1 MNIKKWTKHEEDMLI
16 KEFPI
21 RTNKELAEMFNRSE
35 SSIIQHAHKLKLHKN
50 KQSLWNG
57 HEIDFL
63 TKHYN
68 VDMTPSE
75 IAKSLNRSA
84 SSVKS
89 KAFAIGL
96 ADNVEWT
103 KDQIDYLID
112 NYCYKTNEEIGKKIG
127 RSGQAVSYK
136 AFELSLAVN
145 EDWTDNEI
153 YIIKTNYLNK
163 TMNELQQLL
172 PGKTKGDIL
181 ACCHKLG
188 LTRTKKT
195 CQRDFFNVIDTE
207 EKAYWLGFIF
217 ADGYISYSEKNM
229 QKGQLATTYC
239 TGIKLQWSDK
249 EHLKKFNKSISGNYK
264 VFKEVSHPDE
274 FRKQQTEAAKI
285 LVYSQQMYNDLNK
298 YFDRDKT
305 YTATFPDIPENLIR
319 HFIRGYFDGDG
330 CFTFTEKT
338 FDIEFLGASHDFHN
352 GLRSV
357 LSKYGFNFTYET
369 KQNKYG
375 TDMYHINLNR
385 NKDRCAFLDWIYND
399 CNIYLDRKYAKYLQC
414 KNYKRSIWP
423 RHLEIGG
430 LK

>member
-1 MNIKKWTKHEEDMLI
+1 MNRKKWTKYEEEILI

-21 RTNKELAEMFNRSE
+21 KTNKELSEMLNRSE
-35 SSIIQHAHKLKLHKN
+35 KSIIQHAHTLKLHKN
-50 KQSLWNG
+50 KQTLWEN
-57 HEIDFL
+57 HEIEFL
-63 TKHYN
+63 EKHYN
-68 VDMTPSE
+68 VDMQPAE
-75 IAKSLNRSA
+75 IAKTLGRSP

-103 KDQIDYLID
+103 PEQINYLID

-136 AFELSLAVN
+136 AFELSLSIN
-145 EDWTDNEI
+145 ENWSDDEI
-153 YIIKTNYLNK
+153 NIIKTNYLNK

-172 PGKTKGDIL
+172 HGKTKGDIL

-195 CQRDFFNVIDTE
+195 CKRDFFNVIDTE

-217 ADGYISYSEKNM
+217 ADGYISYSDKNM
-229 QKGQLATTYC
+229 KKGQLATTYC
-239 TGIKLQWSDK
+239 TGIKLKWSDK

-264 VFKEVSHPDE
+264 VFKEIAHPDG
-274 FRKQQTEAAKI
+274 FRKQTTEAAKI

-305 YTATFPDIPENLIR
+305 YTAKFPDIPDSLMR

-338 FDIEFLGASHDFHN
+338 FDIELLGASKDFHD
-352 GLRSV
+352 GLKNI
-357 LSKYGFNFTYET
+357 LSKNGFNFTYEI
-369 KQNKYG
+369 KPNKCG
-375 TDMYHINLNR
+375 TNMYYIYIHR
-385 NKDRCAFLDWIYND
+385 NKDKCNFLDWMYSD
-399 CNIYLDRKYAKYLQC
+399 CTIYLDRKYEKYLNC
-414 KNYKRSIWP
+414 KNYKRPIWP
-423 RHLEIGG
+423 RHLEISG
-430 LK
+430 

>member
-1 MNIKKWTKHEEDMLI
+1 MSRKKWTKHEKEMLI
-16 KEFPI
+16 KEFPV
-21 RTNKELAEMFNRSE
+21 RTNKELAEMFGRSE
-35 SSIIQHAHKLKLHKN
+35 KSIIQRANILKLYKN
-50 KQSLWNG
+50 RQVLWKT
-57 HEIDFL
+57 EEVEFL

-68 VDMTPSE
+68 VDMLPSE
-75 IAKSLNRSA
+75 IAKSLNRSV

-103 KDQIDYLID
+103 QDQIDYLID

-136 AFELSLAVN
+136 AFELSLSIN
-145 EDWTDNEI
+145 ENWSDNESNI
-153 YIIKTNYLNK
+153 VKTNYLNK
-163 TMNELQQLL
+163 TMNELQELL

-181 ACCHKLG
+181 AYCHKLG

-195 CQRDFFNVIDTE
+195 CTRDFFNVIDTE

-229 QKGQLATTYC
+229 KKGQLATTYC
-239 TGIKLQWSDK
+239 TGIKLKWSDR

-264 VFKEVSHPDE
+264 VFKEINHPDG
-274 FRKQQTEAAKI
+274 FRKQTTEAAKI

-305 YTATFPDIPENLIR
+305 YTAKFPDIPENLIR

-330 CFTFTEKT
+330 CLSLIDDK
-338 FDIEFLGASHDFHN
+338 IYIKFLGASKDFHE
-352 GLRSV
+352 GLKEV
-357 LSKYGFNFTYET
+357 LKNNNFIFTSNSK
-369 KQNKYG
+369 
-375 TDMYHINLNR
+375 INLHGTEMYYIFINR
-385 NKDRCAFLDWIYND
+385 NLEKIKFLDWIYQD
-399 CNIYLDRKYAKYLQC
+399 CNVYLDRKHEKYLNC
-414 KNYKRSIWP
+414 KK
-423 RHLEIGG
+423 LQFTQ
-430 LK
+430 

>member
-1 MNIKKWTKHEEDMLI
+1 MNRKQWTKREDEMLI
-16 KEFPI
+16 KEFPVK
-21 RTNKELAEMFNRSE
+21 TNKELAVMFDRSE
-35 SSIIQHAHKLKLHKN
+35 KSIIQHAHKLKLYKN
-50 KQSLWNG
+50 KQVLWESN
-57 HEIDFL
+57 EIDFL
-63 TKHYN
+63 IKHYN

-75 IAKSLNRSA
+75 IAKSLDRSV

-103 KDQIDYLID
+103 QEQIDYLID
-112 NYCYKTNEEIGKKIG
+112 NYCYRTNDEIGKKIG

-136 AFELSLAVN
+136 AFELSLSIN
-145 EDWTDNEI
+145 ENWSDDEI
-153 YIIKTNYLNK
+153 NVLKTNYLNK

-172 PGKTKGDIL
+172 PGKNKGDIL
-181 ACCHKLG
+181 TYCHKLG
-188 LTRTKKT
+188 LTRTRKT

-239 TGIKLQWSDK
+239 TGIKLKWSDK

-264 VFKEVSHPDE
+264 VFKEVVHPDG
-274 FRKQQTEAAKI
+274 FRKQTTEAAKI

-305 YTATFPDIPENLIR
+305 YTAKFPDIPDDLMR
-319 HFIRGYFDGDG
+319 HFVRGYFDGDG

-338 FDIEFLGASHDFHN
+338 FDIEFLGASKDFHD
-352 GLRSV
+352 GLKKA
-357 LSKYGFNFTYET
+357 LAKNGFNFICET
-369 KQNKYG
+369 KQNKNG
-375 TDMYHINLNR
+375 TNMHYIYMHR
-385 NKDRCAFLDWIYND
+385 NKDKCSFLDWIYYG
-399 CNIYLDRKYAKYLQC
+399 CTIYLDRKYEKYLRC
-414 KNYKRSIWP
+414 KNYKRPIWP
-423 RHLEIGG
+423 RHLEING
-430 LK
+430 

>member
-1 MNIKKWTKHEEDMLI
+1 MSRKKWTKQEEEMLI

-21 RTNKELAEMFNRSE
+21 RTNKELAEMFDRSE
-35 SSIIQHAHKLKLHKN
+35 KSIIQRANILKLHKN
-50 KQSLWNG
+50 KQVLWNKD
-57 HEIDFL
+57 EVDFL

-68 VDMTPSE
+68 LDMTPSE
-75 IAKSLNRSA
+75 IAKCLNRSV

-103 KDQIDYLID
+103 QDQIDYLID
-112 NYCYKTNEEIGKKIG
+112 NYCYKTNDEIGKKIG

-136 AFELSLAVN
+136 AFELSLSVN
-145 EDWTDNEI
+145 ENWSDDEI
-153 YIIKTNYLNK
+153 NIIKTNYLNK

-172 PGKTKGDIL
+172 QGRTKGDIL

-207 EKAYWLGFIF
+207 ERAYWLGFIF

-229 QKGQLATTYC
+229 KKGQLATTYC
-239 TGIKLQWSDK
+239 TGIKLQWSDR
-249 EHLKKFNKSISGNYK
+249 EHLKKFNKAISGNYK
-264 VFKEVSHPDE
+264 VFKEINHPDG
-274 FRKQQTEAAKI
+274 FRKQTTEAAKI

-305 YTATFPDIPENLIR
+305 YTAKFPNIPENLIR

-330 CFTFTEKT
+330 CLSLLDNQIYVK
-338 FDIEFLGASHDFHN
+338 FLGASKDFHD
-352 GLRSV
+352 GLKDILKNNNFIFTSS
-357 LSKYGFNFTYET
+357 SKTNL
-369 KQNKYG
+369 YG
-375 TDMYHINLNR
+375 TEMYYIFINR
-385 NKDRCAFLDWIYND
+385 NLEKIKFLDWIYKD
-399 CNIYLDRKYAKYLQC
+399 CNIYLDRKYEKYLNC
-414 KNYKRSIWP
+414 KK
-423 RHLEIGG
+423 LQFTQ
-430 LK
+430 